1 MATFFGEVVYPSS
14 RAFFDDY
21 DDSDV
26 DNEEQDSS
34 LEKKPLLTL
43 KKISDDSLSEYPGII
58 ISDGTVSTG
67 FSQIYMH
74 QKSDKLLAEVEFS
87 KDNVHNSEDVVII
100 KQKTNITSKLYLL
113 SNNCLLLQ
121 VSPSIDVTVANQL
134 TILIAPWL
142 KKCKEIIVLASRHN
156 ANFRCDS
163 INDLPSSFIRAL
175 STSKYI
181 FPVVIKHLEQPNFIS
196 DFPAS
201 VLSWCESQEKPGLL
215 IVLYSDQSYID
226 SVTLGPLLKMFSQAG
241 LSSFILNKEPTNIHP
256 RSILK
261 DMDKTFMY
269 M

>member
-1 MATFFGEVVYPSS
+1 MATFFGEVVYPTS

-26 DNEEQDSS
+26 DNEEQDTAF
-34 LEKKPLLTL
+34 ENRPQLTL
-43 KKISDDSLSEYPGII
+43 VKLSEDSLSEYSGII

-67 FSQIYMH
+67 FSQIYML
-74 QKSDKLLAEVEFS
+74 QKSDKLLAEVDFS
-87 KDNVHNSEDVVII
+87 KGNVYNPEDVVVI
-100 KQKTNITSKLYLL
+100 KQKPSITSKLYLL
-113 SNNCLLLQ
+113 SNRFLLLQ

-134 TILIAPWL
+134 TTLIAPWL
-142 KKCKEIIVLASRHN
+142 LKCKEVIVLASRHN

-163 INDLPSSFIRAL
+163 INDLPSAFIRAL
-175 STSKYI
+175 STSKFV
-181 FPVVIKHLEQPNFIS
+181 FPDTIRHLEQPNFIS

-226 SVTLGPLLKMFSQAG
+226 SVALDPLLKVFPQVG
-241 LSSFILNKEPTNIHP
+241 LSSYIINKEPTNVHSK
-256 RSILK
+256 SILK
-261 DMDKTFMY
+261 DMDKSFMY